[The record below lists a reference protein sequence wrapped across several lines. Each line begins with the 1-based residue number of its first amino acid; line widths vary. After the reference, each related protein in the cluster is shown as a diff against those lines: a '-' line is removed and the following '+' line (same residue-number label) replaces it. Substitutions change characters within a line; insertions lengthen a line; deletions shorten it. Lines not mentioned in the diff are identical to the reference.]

1 MHVTRPRVYPRVGHW
16 TSRKSSVQSPTSPK
30 SPSKSAP
37 SNSCTQLSS
46 NLLQSSPANKSLTS
60 PARKRAQTATTS
72 LMCHL
77 SALAALAALAA
88 QVDLPFVRAPLRHL
102 RCPAPAAAALAN
114 ATALLDLAI
123 VSSWTVAVLA
133 ADTLMVRNVLPSR
146 KMIDTTRL
154 ALHGDMVSSFV
165 SRCLLVSILQ
175 AF

>member
-46 NLLQSSPANKSLTS
+46 NLLLSSPANKSPTS

-72 LMCHL
+72 RMCHL
-77 SALAALAALAA
+77 SALAALAA
-88 QVDLPFVRAPLRHL
+88 QVDLPSVRAPLRHL

>member
-46 NLLQSSPANKSLTS
+46 NLLPSSPANKSPTS

-72 LMCHL
+72 RMCHL
-77 SALAALAALAA
+77 SALAA
-88 QVDLPFVRAPLRHL
+88 QVDLPSVRAPLRHL